1 MGGKPRDRRGL
12 PGLHEAKAEEGRG
25 NRGRDLL
32 GREGRAPLYPWCRS
46 KNVGRPATRKCGL
59 GDLVDF
65 STDISFNLHFLSK
78 PRKRSGRGMG
88 NEDRVLRLQH
98 KLPASIMEALNRDF
112 VNSHHMQLSEYFE
125 SVLEH
130 GFQSIKTNP
139 NANEM
144 LAKRIEQLR
153 HTQQQRKEMVDVK
166 INTKYSDQAN
176 KLKELIPRQYG
187 RKGRIY
193 RESLYRYLI
202 EKGIISID
210 GDILVVNI

>member
-1 MGGKPRDRRGL
+1 
-12 PGLHEAKAEEGRG
+12 
-25 NRGRDLL
+25 
-32 GREGRAPLYPWCRS
+32 
-46 KNVGRPATRKCGL
+46 
-59 GDLVDF
+59 
-65 STDISFNLHFLSK
+65 
-78 PRKRSGRGMG
+78 
-88 NEDRVLRLQH
+88 
-98 KLPASIMEALNRDF
+98 
-112 VNSHHMQLSEYFE
+112 MQLSEYFE